1 MIKLGEINYNTDKH
15 TIDLELASL
24 VENNLTQHQ
33 SQDLQVAWHKLATLI
48 DTALKK
54 SINGEDIWTR

>member
-15 TIDLELASL
+15 TIELELASL

-33 SQDLQVAWHKLATLI
+33 SQYLQVEWHKLATLI
-48 DTALKK
+48 ESALNKY
-54 SINGEDIWTR
+54 IEG

>member
-15 TIDLELASL
+15 TIELELASL

-48 DTALKK
+48 ESTLNKY
-54 SINGEDIWTR
+54 IEGE